1 MKNFKVAN
9 KLFISYAVIIT
20 MLIAGC
26 VVSIVDL
33 VKLGGQIQTFYN
45 GPFTVNSSAN
55 IVNANFEGMQKSV
68 YRSIS
73 NTNPEIIHEAMENA
87 EDAARAIQE
96 QLPVIE
102 QHFMGDKEII
112 ARLDAALTKLTPMR
126 EKVLDLASRNKKAEA
141 ADYMEKNN
149 ILVIR
154 EAQTELNHLIENG
167 NTKGEVLVAGLRER
181 QINAVTSMAVLG
193 IAGIIISAGFGF
205 CIARGITQPVRE
217 LEQAARSLSEGDF
230 SAIRITYRSKDELG
244 NLADDMRSMVATL
257 SSVIQDE
264 TYLLS
269 EMSKGNLK
277 VRSNQKERYLGDL
290 NQMLVSVEKINS
302 RLSSTLLQINQSARE
317 VAAGSEQVSQGA
329 QTLAQGAT
337 EQAASVEELSGTIR
351 NISDQVVRNT
361 ENAKNS
367 SERSGMVRSK
377 VLESS
382 VCMEELLG
390 AMSEISKGSGEIRT
404 IMRTIEDIAF
414 HTNILALNASVEA
427 ARAGEMG
434 KGFAVVAKEVRSL
447 ADKSASASKSTA
459 ALIESSL
466 QTIQDGKKIA
476 NKTAVSLTEVVRGV
490 EGVTDSLN
498 DIAEASTDQSDA
510 ILRLSESVNIISGV
524 VQTNSATA
532 QESAAASEELSSQ
545 AQFLRG
551 LVDYFK
557 LEEGA

>member
-1 MKNFKVAN
+1 M
-9 KLFISYAVIIT
+9 
-20 MLIAGC
+20 
-26 VVSIVDL
+26 
-33 VKLGGQIQTFYN
+33 
-45 GPFTVNSSAN
+45 
-55 IVNANFEGMQKSV
+55 
-68 YRSIS
+68 
-73 NTNPEIIHEAMENA
+73 
-87 EDAARAIQE
+87 
-96 QLPVIE
+96 
-102 QHFMGDKEII
+102 
-112 ARLDAALTKLTPMR
+112 
-126 EKVLDLASRNKKAEA
+126 
-141 ADYMEKNN
+141 
-149 ILVIR
+149 
-154 EAQTELNHLIENG
+154 
-167 NTKGEVLVAGLRER
+167 
-181 QINAVTSMAVLG
+181 
-193 IAGIIISAGFGF
+193 
-205 CIARGITQPVRE
+205 
-217 LEQAARSLSEGDF
+217 
-230 SAIRITYRSKDELG
+230 
-244 NLADDMRSMVATL
+244 
-257 SSVIQDE
+257 
-264 TYLLS
+264 
-269 EMSKGNLK
+269 
-277 VRSNQKERYLGDL
+277 
-290 NQMLVSVEKINS
+290 
-302 RLSSTLLQINQSARE
+302 
-317 VAAGSEQVSQGA
+317 AAGSEQVSQGA